1 MIIGITGRSGSGKS
15 YLSDILAEKLDMTH
29 VDIDKISHEV
39 LTFDESK
46 KFLLNEFGPEVFENG
61 VVNRKLLGKIVFASP
76 EKLEKL
82 NRFCQIEMEEKID
95 EIIASSTKPL
105 ILDYALLFGLRQFD
119 SCDVKILLKADF
131 DVRYSRVK
139 TRENITREYFLSRD
153 NSLSDSDFD
162 DSKFDFVFN
171 HISPEEIESLI
182 QNLKSKTN

>member
-15 YLSDILAEKLDMTH
+15 YLSDILAEKLDMIH
-29 VDIDKISHEV
+29 IDIDKISHEV

-46 KFLLNEFGPEVFENG
+46 KFLLSEFGSEIFENG

-95 EIIASSTKPL
+95 EIISSAKKPL
-105 ILDYALLFGLRQFD
+105 ILDYALLFGLRQFE

-171 HISPEEIESLI
+171 HISESEIDSLI